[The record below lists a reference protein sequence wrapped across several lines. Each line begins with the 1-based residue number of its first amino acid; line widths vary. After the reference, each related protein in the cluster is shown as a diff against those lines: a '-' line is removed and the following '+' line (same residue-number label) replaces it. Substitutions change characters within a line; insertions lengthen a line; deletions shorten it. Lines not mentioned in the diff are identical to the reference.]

1 MLVFLFV
8 SLQIIKDVIKEH
20 YTASVYVF
28 VLGGER
34 SSELLN
40 ACVR

>member
-8 SLQIIKDVIKEH
+8 SLQIIKDVITEH

-28 VLGGER
+28 VCVGGE
-34 SSELLN
+34 EE
-40 ACVR
+40 